1 MKTPLSTPLPWSLP
15 PPASSAAAASPCDL
29 LGVVPVPPAEL
40 RAAAQTGIAPAL
52 LTAFFPQATE
62 VMALSRSAPYYRP
75 GQHLAGVPAL
85 ASALQNLDKHAPGE
99 LPALRYAL
107 VENLYNLLTAG
118 AFALWEA
125 LTDQP
130 AQAPPGAA
138 RLLDDLLES
147 ATHLAADLAG
157 LAPAGPAEVPP
168 TGLLS
173 GLSRWRVFRELDSQQ
188 KIADELS
195 YLISHVIDPQPQI
208 RTVLVPLYGS
218 LALALAARAVLP
230 ALRPDRQL
238 RVHLVR
244 LGFHDQ
250 ARVSYLKPGGGID
263 HAATAPESHREA
275 LAAAASGSTVLVV
288 DDNVGYG
295 STLRAARALVH
306 QLGGHAV
313 TRSVETAWQLYHRS
327 GRHDV
332 SDAADLPSLRPNL
345 HYTIQNRLISHLLRT
360 DAAAYVRDPVHRVP
374 GRLSQQMAAS
384 YDLAVSTGS
393 WSSGQL
399 AAMRAELAHATAYWR
414 SPAVPAA
421 PHHTS
426 AAA

>member
-1 MKTPLSTPLPWSLP
+1 MKTLLSAPPPGPLP
-15 PPASSAAAASPCDL
+15 PPARTAAALPCDL
-29 LGVVPVPPAEL
+29 LGIIPVPLAEL
-40 RAAAQTGIAPAL
+40 RAAAQTGISPAF

-62 VMALSRSAPYYRP
+62 TTALSRSAPYYRP
-75 GQHLAGVPAL
+75 GQHLTAIPAL
-85 ASALQNLDKHAPGE
+85 ASALKNLDKHAPGE
-99 LPALRYAL
+99 LAALRYAL

-118 AFALWEA
+118 AFALWES

-130 AQAPPGAA
+130 AQAPPGAT
-138 RLLDDLLES
+138 RLLDDLLDA

-157 LAPAGPAEVPP
+157 RAPADPVQLPP
-168 TGLLS
+168 TDLLA

-208 RTVLVPLYGS
+208 RTILVPLYGS

-230 ALRPDRQL
+230 VLRPHRQL
-238 RVHLVR
+238 SVHLVR

-250 ARVSYLKPGGGID
+250 ARVSYLTPAGGVD
-263 HAATAPESHREA
+263 HAATAPERQREA
-275 LAAAASGSTVLVV
+275 LAAAAASTTVLVV

-295 STLRAARALVH
+295 STLRAARTLVH

-332 SDAADLPSLRPNL
+332 SGVADLPSLRPNL
-345 HYTIQNRLISHLLRT
+345 HYTIQNRLISHLLRA
-360 DAAAYVRDPVHRVP
+360 DPAAYIRDPVHRVP

-399 AAMRAELAHATAYWR
+399 AAMRTELAHATACWR
-414 SPAVPAA
+414 SPAVPTA
-421 PHHTS
+421 PHR